1 MKAKTQPLKRYRPP
15 AAEAPT
21 ASSLVT
27 APPIGVCARRS
38 WPGEC
43 VEPARGGFHVLCG
56 AQGAEGKL
64 HILQHRTALL
74 AGGKMLLHLRR
85 PRPIKRAFRI
95 VRQKIGDFPV
105 RHRFFYPP
113 LLTSTYV

>member
-27 APPIGVCARRS
+27 APPLGFALADRGPENAS
-38 WPGEC
+38 NQPG
-43 VEPARGGFHVLCG
+43 GGFHVLCG